1 MAFRNYESLK
11 LGISNY
17 TNVGWRFAL
26 ASIFYFILFLFFLTR
41 NKNKTKNKNDY
52 NEIPII
58 ENNSENEIDK
68 TEPFIEGRI

>member
-11 LGISNY
+11 LDINNY
-17 TNVGWRFAL
+17 TNVGWRFGL
-26 ASIFYFILFLFFLTR
+26 ASIFYLFLFLYFLTK
-41 NKNKTKNKNDY
+41 NTNKTKNKNDY

-58 ENNSENEIDK
+58 ENDNENEIDR